1 MKRIVI
7 ILVAVLLLAGIAV
20 AGLYF
25 GGFILQPPAD
35 AQAGQEKAPPP
46 PATLPAI
53 PESAYYELKNVMLP
67 AVRDGRFRNYIN
79 FDFKVE
85 VKDEATAQQLKE
97 RNAHMRAALVSDF
110 STTPIETRDGPAD
123 FDDASVRARVLS
135 ALRRAAGEDV
145 VQDVLIDRVLP
156 VKG

>member
-7 ILVAVLLLAGIAV
+7 ILVAILLLAGIAV

-35 AQAGQEKAPPP
+35 AGAEAAKAPAL
-46 PATLPAI
+46 PATLPTV

-123 FDDASVRARVLS
+123 FDDALVRARVLA